1 MSNRNE
7 FTLKQRKEMA
17 KNPYT
22 FKVTKYQLQFTAEF
36 KELFWAEY
44 TAGSKPSQILRKY
57 GYDPKQLGEVR
68 VSGIQALIKKEAM
81 RGKGFYS
88 GKRPHLPDE
97 ENQETETETDRAIKQ
112 LQCEVKFL
120 KQEIEFLKKIFSSV
134 STRK

>member
-57 GYDPKQLGEVR
+57 GYDPKQLGEVTK
-68 VSGIQALIKKEAM
+68 VSSSIIDGM

-88 GKRPHLPDE
+88 AKRPHLPDE